1 MARSKENNRKLFTL
15 ELTALFIFSLVVLGN
30 FSVTKFAE
38 GYYSH
43 FGVTLPEINF
53 IPQVY
58 DYVNVLPLTLISSA
72 VAVLVV
78 VALTRLSV
86 WLGSVLADKT
96 KPTKRIFKFVK
107 KHRQPL
113 DVLVKVLE
121 WILKIGIW
129 GIALVA
135 LAYSVNNISLLLGE
149 VSAQGKANFTT
160 LSDEGENTQ
169 KVIIYKNSTE
179 IILKAY
185 DLSKGEFV
193 DGYEVVNGVGYKT
206 RSVSF

>member
-1 MARSKENNRKLFTL
+1 MARSKETDKKLFTL
-15 ELTALFIFSLVVLGN
+15 ELTALFIFALVVLGN

-58 DYVNVLPLTLISSA
+58 DYVNVLPLTLIASA
-72 VAVLVV
+72 VVVLIVI
-78 VALTRLSV
+78 ALTRLSV

-96 KPTKRIFKFVK
+96 KPTKRMFKFVK
-107 KHRQPL
+107 KHRRPF
-113 DVLVKVLE
+113 DIFVKVLE
-121 WILKIGIW
+121 WVLKIGIW
-129 GIALVA
+129 GFALVA
-135 LAYSVNNISLLLGE
+135 LVYSVNNISLRLGE
-149 VSAQGKANFTT
+149 VSAQSKTSFN
-160 LSDEGENTQ
+160 SISRENEDTQ
-169 KVIIYKNSTE
+169 KVIIYKSSSE

-185 DLSKGEFV
+185 DLPKDEFI
-193 DGYEVVNGVGYKT
+193 DGYEAVNGASYTT